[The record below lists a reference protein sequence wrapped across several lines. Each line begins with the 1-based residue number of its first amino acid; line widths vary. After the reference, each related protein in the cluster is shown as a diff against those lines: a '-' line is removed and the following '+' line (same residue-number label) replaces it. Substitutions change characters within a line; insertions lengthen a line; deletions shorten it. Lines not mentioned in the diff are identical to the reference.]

1 MKWFTKLL
9 NMVATDLPQ
18 NIPGENMVT
27 TAEYIAVLQNEID
40 ILKKDYYKPNTAG
53 GTGHFGTAIGVL
65 EMRIREIQK
74 EAIES

>member
-1 MKWFTKLL
+1 MNMMAL
-9 NMVATDLPQ
+9 NGSLN
-18 NIPGENMVT
+18 NIEHGVDMEVT
-27 TAEYIAVLQNEID
+27 TAQYIAVLQNEID